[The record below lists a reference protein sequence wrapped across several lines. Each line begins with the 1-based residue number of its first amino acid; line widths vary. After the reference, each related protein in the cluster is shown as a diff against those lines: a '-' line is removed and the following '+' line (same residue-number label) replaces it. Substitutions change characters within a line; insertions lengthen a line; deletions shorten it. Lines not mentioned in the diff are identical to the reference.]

1 MASYSFKKDDLYK
14 PKDDTGIK
22 FPKGIRHEKKMIEVE
37 RKYNKLHGLSDKEI
51 S

>member
-1 MASYSFKKDDLYK
+1 MASYSFKKDDLDK

-37 RKYNKLHGLSDKEI
+37 RKIINYMECQIEK
-51 S
+51 